1 MSSKTIVITG
11 ASDGIGKAAAK
22 ELVGLGHEVIIVG
35 RNPQKT
41 KKVAEELNCKYYF
54 ADFADFSQVVSLAHE
69 LNKLERIDVLA
80 NNAGAVIPNFRTTI
94 DRNEMTFQVN
104 VLSPFLLT
112 YLLLPKLKE
121 SHATV
126 IQTSSVAANLFSR
139 YDLDKLNITDF
150 SIQGISYDAFRE
162 YGNAKLCN
170 ILFTRW
176 LDHEYRE
183 KGINSVAFE
192 PGVVRTNFGA
202 EMKGIVKLGYHTPI
216 KYLFTISS
224 EKSAKRLVWL
234 ATSTAD
240 EDFECGKT
248 YSKPAKEMNVK
259 FEDPY
264 LEEAQKLWNKC
275 YSITREI
282 IEKEK

>member
-1 MSSKTIVITG
+1 MNSKTIVITG

-22 ELVGLGHEVIIVG
+22 ELVKLGHEVIIVG
-35 RNPQKT
+35 RNPQKA
-41 KKVAEELNCKYYF
+41 KKVAQDLNCKYF
-54 ADFADFSQVVSLAHE
+54 LADFADFSQVVNLARE

-94 DRNEMTFQVN
+94 DGNEMTFQVN

-126 IQTSSVAANLFSR
+126 IQTSSVAANMFAK
-139 YDLDKLNITDF
+139 YDIDKLNITSF
-150 SIQGISYDAFRE
+150 SVQGISYDAFKE
-162 YGNAKLCN
+162 YGNAKLSN

-183 KGINSVAFE
+183 KGIDAVAFE

-216 KYLFTISS
+216 KYLFTISP
-224 EKSAKRLVWL
+224 ENSAKRLVWL
-234 ATSTAD
+234 ATSVPG
-240 EDFECGKT
+240 EDFECGKI
-248 YSKPAKEMNVK
+248 YSKIGKEMNVK
-259 FEDPY
+259 YDDPY
-264 LEEAQKLWNKC
+264 LEEAQKLWDKC
-275 YSITREI
+275 YGILENI

>member
-22 ELVGLGHEVIIVG
+22 ELVSLGHEVIIVG

-41 KKVAEELNCKYYF
+41 KKVAEELNCKYYL
-54 ADFADFSQVVSLAHE
+54 ADFADFSQVVNLAHE

-112 YLLLPKLKE
+112 YFLLPKLKE

-126 IQTSSVAANLFSR
+126 IQTSSVAANLFSI

-234 ATSTAD
+234 ATSTAY